1 MKASDKN
8 NDRNVIFRMFFQ
20 IAKKH
25 AGAIG
30 IYIFIFLMLTF
41 WISGVQQKS
50 ETAMFSADQLKV
62 CIEDQDRTPAS
73 SALSDYLAS
82 RHHIIAAA
90 DDPQITEDNLYYR
103 YVDYVLTIPK
113 GFSQKLQNGSTEN
126 LVSVQTVPGSTN
138 SRFIDEQIS
147 QYIKALQMYLA
158 GGQTQA
164 QAIQS
169 TETSLAA
176 LSSPAVMT
184 FSSNVSD
191 INVSFYYYMR
201 YLPYVLLNTI
211 ILGVGIVLTI
221 FRKKDFSD
229 RIRCSAIS
237 GRSFERQMI
246 LASITFSVAVWAFFL
261 AVGFCIYRS
270 SMLGLKPAIGI
281 LNTFLFTIVSLS
293 IAYLSCSLSTGTK
306 TGTSTVSMFANVISL
321 GMAFLCGIFVNQS
334 LLGPQVLTVAHFLPA
349 YWYIRLNDRLMNL
362 STNAIDFHEV
372 ILCFGIEILFIIA
385 NLSLAGTVDQKIRQ
399 RL

>member
-1 MKASDKN
+1 MKASDKS
-8 NDRNVIFRMFFQ
+8 NDRNVIFKMFFK
-20 IAKKH
+20 IARKH

-30 IYIFIFLMLTF
+30 IYVFVFLMLTF

-50 ETAMFSADQLKV
+50 ETAMFSADQLNV
-62 CIEDQDRTPAS
+62 CIEDQDLTPAS

-82 RHHIIAAA
+82 RHHIVTLA
-90 DDPQITEDNLYYR
+90 DDPQVTEDNLYYR
-103 YVDYVLTIPK
+103 YVDYVLTIPE
-113 GFSQKLQNGSTEN
+113 GFSQKLQSGSTED
-126 LVSVQTVPGSTN
+126 LVSVQTIPGSTS

-147 QYIKALQMYLA
+147 QYIKTLQMYLA
-158 GGQTQA
+158 GGQTPA
-164 QAIQS
+164 QAIRS
-169 TETSLAA
+169 TEDSLAA
-176 LSSPAVMT
+176 LPSPDVMT
-184 FSSNVSD
+184 FSSDTAD
-191 INVSFYYYMR
+191 IDVSFYYYMR

-246 LASITFSVAVWAFFL
+246 LASIVFSVAVWALFL
-261 AVGFCIYRS
+261 TVGFCIYHS

-293 IAYLSCSLSTGTK
+293 IAYLSGSLSTGTK
-306 TGTSTVSMFANVISL
+306 TGTSTINMFSNVVSL

-334 LLGPQVLTVAHFLPA
+334 LLGPQVLAVAHFLPA
-349 YWYIRLNDRLMNL
+349 YWYIRLNDSLMNL
-362 STNAIDFHEV
+362 STGGIDSHEV

-385 NLSLAGTVDQKIRQ
+385 NLSIAGAVDQKVRQ
-399 RL
+399 KL